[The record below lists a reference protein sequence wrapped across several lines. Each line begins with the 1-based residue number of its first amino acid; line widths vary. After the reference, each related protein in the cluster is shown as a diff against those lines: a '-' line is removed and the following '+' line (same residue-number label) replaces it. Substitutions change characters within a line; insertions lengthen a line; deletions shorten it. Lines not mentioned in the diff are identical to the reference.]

1 MGVGGCHRDWGDL
14 KAIGDLVV
22 KKILPVTN
30 AIIAIASGVLVIL
43 GYFFKGVFEDI
54 QSVLIGWAI
63 ILAAFALLLGLFNL
77 AMVHWKRMGN
87 EGPDSIYSIVLLFS
101 LVVTMIFAGISGP
114 TGSLTLWVFNT
125 FQVPVEISL
134 LAVLAIVL
142 VYAVARLLSRRPKWN
157 TILFVVTVLI
167 VLLGSVPLF
176 YIGEIAPLAIV
187 RSWLAQVPAIAGA
200 RGILLGV
207 ALGTV
212 ATGIRILMGVDRPYG
227 G

>member
-30 AIIAIASGVLVIL
+30 AIIAIASGVFVIL

-87 EGPDSIYSIVLLFS
+87 EGPDSIYSIVLLIS
-101 LVVTMIFAGISGP
+101 LVVTMIFAAISGP
-114 TGSLTLWVFNT
+114 TGRLTLWVFNT

-176 YIGEIAPLAIV
+176 FIGEIAPLAVV

-212 ATGIRILMGVDRPYG
+212 ATGLRILMGVDRPYG

>member
-1 MGVGGCHRDWGDL
+1 M
-14 KAIGDLVV
+14 

-30 AIIAIASGVLVIL
+30 AIIAIASGVFVIL

-77 AMVHWKRMGN
+77 AMVHWKRMGS
-87 EGPDSIYSIVLLFS
+87 EGPDSIYSIVLLIS

-114 TGSLTLWVFNT
+114 TGGLTLWVFNT

-176 YIGEIAPLAIV
+176 FIGEIAPLAVV

-212 ATGIRILMGVDRPYG
+212 ATGLRILMGVDRPYG